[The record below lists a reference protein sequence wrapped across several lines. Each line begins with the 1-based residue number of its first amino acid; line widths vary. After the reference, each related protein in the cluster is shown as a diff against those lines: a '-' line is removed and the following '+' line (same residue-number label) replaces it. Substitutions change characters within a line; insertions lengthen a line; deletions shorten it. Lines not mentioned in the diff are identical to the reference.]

1 MKVIEEDQSLCP
13 ASLNA
18 CRLVRVCVSVCVCVC
33 VCVSDLDS
41 SSVRGVG

>member
-18 CRLVRVCVSVCVCVC
+18 CRLVRVCVCVCVC
-33 VCVSDLDS
+33 ARWCVCV
-41 SSVRGVG
+41 RP